1 MKPQPG
7 LSKQISRESLGD
19 VPVRF
24 FHCCLSQVL
33 LSSRTTERYGFTL
46 YLKKFSI
53 VSLMQKNGVKRLS
66 MKSYTLSVTLC
77 EIWNTFET

>member
-33 LSSRTTERYGFTL
+33 LSFRTTERYGFTL
-46 YLKKFSI
+46 YLKKF
-53 VSLMQKNGVKRLS
+53 
-66 MKSYTLSVTLC
+66 
-77 EIWNTFET
+77 

>member
-24 FHCCLSQVL
+24 FHCCHSQVL
-33 LSSRTTERYGFTL
+33 LSFRTTERYGFTL
-46 YLKKFSI
+46 YLKKF
-53 VSLMQKNGVKRLS
+53 
-66 MKSYTLSVTLC
+66 
-77 EIWNTFET
+77 